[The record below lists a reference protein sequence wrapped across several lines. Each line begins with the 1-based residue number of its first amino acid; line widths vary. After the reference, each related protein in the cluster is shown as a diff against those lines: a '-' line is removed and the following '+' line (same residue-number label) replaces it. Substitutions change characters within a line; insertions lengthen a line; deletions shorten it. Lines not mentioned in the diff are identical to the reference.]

1 MAKNYDV
8 RVVWH
13 MPDNPQQE
21 TIVPTSAT
29 TTAIALKVG
38 RHIVLADHKGA
49 CIDKSEIF
57 YPPLAVT
64 VRPDSPSVEPIE
76 EPLQAGPHQKV
87 VVPTT
92 EFKPI
97 RNGTKKDMIIG
108 MMQRLEGATIDEV
121 VSATGWTR
129 RTVRGVFSGSLKKKL
144 RKLGLTFVPAKEE
157 RGRVYHI
164 VDQNLNQGR
173 DDVS

>member
-13 MPDNPQQE
+13 MPDNPEQE

-29 TTAIALKVG
+29 TTTIALKVG
-38 RHIVLADHKGA
+38 RRIVLNDHKGA

-57 YPPLAVT
+57 YPPFAVT
-64 VRPDSPSVEPIE
+64 VRPDSPHQPSIEPIE
-76 EPLQAGPHQKV
+76 EPLQAGPHPKV
-87 VVPTT
+87 VVPT

-97 RNGTKKDMIIG
+97 RAGTKKAMIIG

-129 RTVRGVFSGSLKKKL
+129 RTVLGVFSGSLKKKL
-144 RKLGLTFVPAKEE
+144 VKLGLTLVSAKEE
-157 RGRVYHI
+157 RGRVYHV
-164 VDQNLNQGR
+164 VDQTG
-173 DDVS
+173 